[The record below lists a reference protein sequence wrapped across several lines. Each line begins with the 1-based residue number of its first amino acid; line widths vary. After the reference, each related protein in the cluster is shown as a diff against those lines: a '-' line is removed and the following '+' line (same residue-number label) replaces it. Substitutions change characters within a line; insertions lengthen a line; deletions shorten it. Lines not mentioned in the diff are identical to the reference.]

1 MQFWVSLF
9 TITSWQEA
17 TAKETIFVGFN
28 DNQKKLAK
36 QIQVG
41 DILLAYLTKVS
52 RFVAILK
59 VTQTAKSSEEHNWSE
74 GLFPVRVQV
83 EVLDQLPVEEAIP
96 FRSLTGRLSFLQTAQ
111 DYKSSRWT
119 IHIRSSPRR
128 WSEENARAVW
138 DLIKH
143 PDKQPIQ
150 KEKVTT
156 TKNERRPRSFKNRN
170 LIKAVSGRTKVLE
183 KGNSSGGNKILSSSK
198 VTGYA
203 VNFPIYKTCKPTEV
217 CIKTCYFAVGLNTS
231 THAISHQL
239 RNYRD
244 CTSDPIEFAE
254 RIIREY
260 DNNGLTFLR
269 WNGGGDLFEEAII
282 SINHIG
288 KKRPDI
294 VLWIVSRIPT
304 LACKLSHFPNHF
316 IHISLDRSTFSK
328 KTEITKMFNSQN
340 QFFSYQVH
348 PEEKLDTQRVNE
360 NSLIFMH
367 DYGKI
372 PEDFTEYQHKFC
384 PLNGS
389 PNIDNTC
396 EKCRRCF
403 R

>member
-17 TAKETIFVGFN
+17 TAKDTIFVGFN

-59 VTQTAKSSEEHNWSE
+59 VTQPAKSFEEHNWSE
-74 GLFPVRVQV
+74 GLFPIRVQV

-96 FRSLTGRLSFLQTAQ
+96 VPSLTGRLSFLQTTD
-111 DYKSSRWT
+111 DYKNARWT
-119 IHIRSSPRR
+119 VHIRSSPRR
-128 WSEENARAVW
+128 WSEENALAVW
-138 DLIKH
+138 DFIKH
-143 PDKQPIQ
+143 PEKQPIQ
-150 KEKVTT
+150 KEKATT
-156 TKNERRPRSFKNRN
+156 TKNARRARQFKNRN
-170 LIKAVSGRTKVLE
+170 LIKAISGRTKVLE
-183 KGNSSGGNKILSSSK
+183 KGNLSAGNKILSSSK

-217 CIKTCYFAVGLNTS
+217 CIKTCYFSIGLNTS
-231 THAISHQL
+231 QHAISHQL

-254 RIIREY
+254 RVIREY

-269 WNGGGDLFEEAII
+269 WNGGGDLFEEAIV

-288 KKRPDI
+288 TIRPDI
-294 VLWIVSRIPT
+294 VLWIVSRIPK
-304 LACKLSHFPNHF
+304 LACKLSNFPNHF
-316 IHISLDRSTFSK
+316 IHISLDRSTFAK
-328 KTEITKMFNSQN
+328 KKEITKMFTSQN

-348 PEEKLDTQRVNE
+348 PEEILDEQRVNKL
-360 NSLIFMH
+360 SLIFMH
-367 DYGKI
+367 DYGQI
-372 PEDFTEYQHKFC
+372 PEEFRPQEDKFC
-384 PLNGS
+384 PLNGAS
-389 PNIDNTC
+389 NIGNTC